1 MALTDKEIQALKAK
15 EKKYKVFDGDGLYL
29 LVHPKYGKYW
39 YLQYHIA
46 GRQHEVAFGTYP
58 TISLKLAREKREEAR
73 QQLAKGLNPRVV
85 KKNVREARSVLFGGV
100 ADEWIKMMST
110 PGESNAEGGV
120 TRTVLD
126 PATVKKHR
134 WIVDTYLNPVLG
146 KWPIAQISAQ
156 QFVPL
161 LKGIE
166 EEGKSETAHRVRAL
180 ASRIFCYAHATGR
193 APQGDVTVSLRD
205 ALAPAVV
212 VHHATITDP
221 DKVGEL
227 LLAIDS
233 YTGLPETCCA
243 LKLAPLVMLRPR
255 ELRFGEWSEVNF
267 EKAEWRIP
275 AVRMKMDA
283 PHIVPLS
290 KQALVILYDLKKVA
304 AENARVMFPV
314 LGSKEGVMSE
324 NTLTLALRT
333 LGYAGNVMTAHGF
346 RSMAS
351 TLLNEQQLWHP
362 DAIERQLA
370 HAPRNKVRAAYTYAE
385 HLPERRRM
393 MQAWADHLDELREAA
408 RVRALK
414 KKPDR
419 SSASSRASALST

>member
-1 MALTDKEIQALKAK
+1 MALTDKEIQALKPK
-15 EKKYKVFDGDGLYL
+15 DKKYKVADADGLYL
-29 LVHPKYGKYW
+29 LIHPKYGKYW
-39 YLQYHIA
+39 YFKYHIG
-46 GRQHEVAFGTYP
+46 GRPQEVAFGTYP
-58 TISLKLAREKREEAR
+58 EVSLKLAREKREEAR
-73 QQLAKGLNPRVV
+73 QQLLKGLNPRIV
-85 KKNVREARSVLFGGV
+85 KKNVREARSVLFGGI

-110 PGESNAEGGV
+110 PGEINPEGGV

-134 WIVDTYLNPVLG
+134 WIVDNYLNPAFG
-146 KWPIAQISAQ
+146 KSPIAQISAQ
-156 QFVPL
+156 DFLPL

-166 EEGKSETAHRVRAL
+166 EQGKSETAHRVRAL

-193 APQGDVTVSLRD
+193 APQGDVTVSLKD

-221 DKVGEL
+221 EKVGEL

-233 YTGLPETCCA
+233 YTGLPETRCA

-255 ELRFGEWSEVNF
+255 ELRFGEWAEVHF

-275 AVRMKMDA
+275 AVRMKMNA

-304 AENARVMFPV
+304 AENARFMFPV

-333 LGYAGNVMTAHGF
+333 LGYAGDVMTAHGF

-351 TLLNEQQLWHP
+351 TLLNEQQAWHP

-370 HAPRNKVRAAYTYAE
+370 HAPRNKVRAAYNYAE

-393 MQAWADHLDELREAA
+393 MQAWANYLDELREAA
-408 RVRALK
+408 RARRTKRRKTDPVFS
-414 KKPDR
+414 PVEE
-419 SSASSRASALST
+419 TVG

>member
-1 MALTDKEIQALKAK
+1 MALTDKEIQALKPK
-15 EKKYKVFDGDGLYL
+15 DKKYKVADADGLYL
-29 LVHPKYGKYW
+29 LIHPKYGKYW
-39 YLQYHIA
+39 YLKYHID
-46 GRQHEVAFGTYP
+46 GRPQEIALGTYP
-58 TISLKLAREKREEAR
+58 TVSLKLAREKREEAR
-73 QQLAKGLNPRVV
+73 QQLAKGLNPRIV
-85 KKNVREARSVLFGGV
+85 KKNVREARSVLFGGI

-110 PGESNAEGGV
+110 PGEFNPEGGV

-134 WIVDTYLNPVLG
+134 WIVDTYLNPALG
-146 KWPIAQISAQ
+146 KSPIAQISTQ
-156 QFVPL
+156 DFLPL

-166 EEGKSETAHRVRAL
+166 EQGKSETAHRVRAL

-221 DKVGEL
+221 ERVGEL
-227 LLAIDS
+227 LLAIDT
-233 YTGLPETCCA
+233 YTGLPETRCA

-290 KQALVILYDLKKVA
+290 KQALVSLYDLKRVA
-304 AENARVMFPV
+304 AENARFMFPV

-324 NTLTLALRT
+324 NTLTLALRA
-333 LGYAGNVMTAHGF
+333 LGYAGDVMTAHGF

-351 TLLNEQQLWHP
+351 TLLNEQQSWHP

-370 HAPRNKVRAAYTYAE
+370 HAPRNKVRAAYNYAE

-393 MQAWADHLDELREAA
+393 MQAWADYLDELREAA
-408 RVRALK
+408 RARK
-414 KKPDR
+414 SKRRRTEP
-419 SSASSRASALST
+419 ALSIVEDSVA

>member
-1 MALTDKEIQALKAK
+1 MALTDKEIQALKPK
-15 EKKYKVFDGDGLYL
+15 EKKYKVADADGLYL
-29 LVHPKYGKYW
+29 LIHPKYGKYW
-39 YLQYHIA
+39 YLKYHID
-46 GRQHEVAFGTYP
+46 GRPQEVAFGTYP
-58 TISLKLAREKREEAR
+58 AVSLKAARERREEAR
-73 QQLAKGLNPRVV
+73 QQLAKGLNPRTV
-85 KKNVREARSVLFGGV
+85 KKHVREARSVLFGGI

-110 PGESNAEGGV
+110 PGEFNPEGGV
-120 TRTVLD
+120 TRAVLD

-134 WIVDTYLNPVLG
+134 WVVDNYLNPAFG
-146 KWPIAQISAQ
+146 NRPIAQISAQ
-156 QFVPL
+156 DFLPL

-166 EEGKSETAHRVRAL
+166 EQGKSETAHRVRAL

-193 APQGDVTVSLRD
+193 APQGDVTVSLKD

-221 DKVGEL
+221 EKVGGL

-233 YTGLPETCCA
+233 YSGLPETRCA

-255 ELRFGEWSEVNF
+255 ELRFGEWTEINF

-304 AENARVMFPV
+304 VENARFMFPV

-351 TLLNEQQLWHP
+351 TLLNEQQAWHP

-370 HAPRNKVRAAYTYAE
+370 HAPRNKVRSAYNYAE

-393 MQAWADHLDELREAA
+393 MQAWADYLDELREAA
-408 RVRALK
+408 RAQKSKRRKLDYVPSVVDGTA
-414 KKPDR
+414 
-419 SSASSRASALST
+419 A

>member
-58 TISLKLAREKREEAR
+58 TVSLKLAREKREEAR

-180 ASRIFCYAHATGR
+180 ASRILCYAHATGR

-362 DAIERQLA
+362 GAIERQLA
-370 HAPRNKVRAAYTYAE
+370 HAPRNKVRAAYNYAE

-393 MQAWADHLDELREAA
+393 MQAWADYLDQLREGA
-408 RVRALK
+408 RVRTLK
-414 KKPDR
+414 KKADR
-419 SSASSRASALST
+419 TSTASRASALG

>member
-1 MALTDKEIQALKAK
+1 MALTDKEIQSLKPK

-29 LVHPKYGKYW
+29 LIHPKYGKYW

-58 TISLKLAREKREEAR
+58 TVSLKLAREKREEAR
-73 QQLAKGLNPRVV
+73 QQLAKGLNPRIV
-85 KKNVREARSVLFGGV
+85 KKNVREARSVLFGGI

-110 PGESNAEGGV
+110 PAEFNPEGV

-134 WIVDTYLNPVLG
+134 WIVDNYLNPAFG
-146 KWPIAQISAQ
+146 KSPIAQISAQ
-156 QFVPL
+156 DFLPL

-166 EEGKSETAHRVRAL
+166 EQGKSETAHRVRAL

-193 APQGDVTVSLRD
+193 APQGDVTVSLKD

-221 DKVGEL
+221 EKVGEL
-227 LLAIDS
+227 LLGIDG
-233 YTGLPETCCA
+233 YTGLPETRCA
-243 LKLAPLVMLRPR
+243 LKLAPLVVLRPR
-255 ELRFGEWSEVNF
+255 ELRFGEWSEINF

-275 AVRMKMDA
+275 AARMKMDA

-290 KQALVILYDLKKVA
+290 KQALVILYDLRKVA
-304 AENARVMFPV
+304 AERARFMFPV
-314 LGSKEGVMSE
+314 LGTREGVMSE
-324 NTLTLALRT
+324 NTVTKALRA
-333 LGYAGNVMTAHGF
+333 LGYAGNVMTVHGF

-351 TLLNEQQLWHP
+351 TLLNEQQ
-362 DAIERQLA
+362 
-370 HAPRNKVRAAYTYAE
+370 V
-385 HLPERRRM
+385 
-393 MQAWADHLDELREAA
+393 
-408 RVRALK
+408 
-414 KKPDR
+414 
-419 SSASSRASALST
+419 